1 MEKDMLLKL
10 LKKHLTEIIPELEEE
25 TILVDEPLRDL
36 GANSVDRGELIA
48 LTLEQLELD
57 IARVELVGAQTLD
70 ELADVLLEKM
80 G

>member
-1 MEKDMLLKL
+1 MEKDTLLDLLKT
-10 LKKHLTEIIPELEEE
+10 HLTEIIPELEGKS
-25 TILVDEPLRDL
+25 ILVDEPLRDL
-36 GANSVDRGELIA
+36 GANSVDRGELIT

-80 G
+80 E